1 MIIKIIMIII
11 LFIHDTNLVTCY
23 IVYLCTTRIHSYG
36 IETFLLESLVFSH
49 IIHADKAIRN
59 ITMLSKCYCLSV
71 FISLFLFLEGG
82 GLKVGVTVIKKRNI
96 KRENIHIHKN

>member
-1 MIIKIIMIII
+1 MIII

-23 IVYLCTTRIHSYG
+23 IVYLCTTCIHSYG

-82 GLKVGVTVIKKRNI
+82 GGLKVGVTVIKKRNI